1 MAQHLFYLISNA
13 SIVIFFTL
21 GLIFLVIPLPKDQWL
36 KNYRISTRILSSLFI
51 IMGLFS
57 VIMRWFHL
65 AINVVEIVPF
75 SSLLISTIQVQ
86 LFSITLI
93 TLINPEYAQLRSI
106 CKQAMPILIFT
117 VLYLISRTLFGDP
130 LVFSYSEF
138 RLYLLH
144 PTFVVRVLFFLFFLV
159 QVISYVFSFFREMR
173 IYKREIADFYSET
186 HKLQLDWVKYA
197 LLSALVLTI
206 LAITYF
212 FYFNV
217 VFHTLFIVLYTSFYF
232 AFALN
237 YLRYTS
243 FYKMIKPAIEMAK
256 NDSEIRIDKETHNT
270 WPIIKEKIL
279 SRKSYLRSGITI
291 EELAMELKINRK
303 QLSAF
308 INSEEKVNF
317 NTWINKLR
325 IEEAKQMLIF
335 SPETTLAEISEKT
348 GFTEQSNFSR
358 QFKLVVNV
366 SPSIW
371 RLNNI
376 RETKSSF

>member
-1 MAQHLFYLISNA
+1 M
-13 SIVIFFTL
+13 
-21 GLIFLVIPLPKDQWL
+21 
-36 KNYRISTRILSSLFI
+36 
-51 IMGLFS
+51 
-57 VIMRWFHL
+57 
-65 AINVVEIVPF
+65 
-75 SSLLISTIQVQ
+75 
-86 LFSITLI
+86 
-93 TLINPEYAQLRSI
+93 
-106 CKQAMPILIFT
+106 
-117 VLYLISRTLFGDP
+117 TLFGDH
-130 LVFSYSEF
+130 LIYSYSEC
-138 RLYLLH
+138 RLYLLQ
-144 PTFVVRVLFFLFFLV
+144 PTFIIRIVYFLFFLF
-159 QVISYVFSFFREMR
+159 QVIYYVFVFFREMQL
-173 IYKREIADFYSET
+173 YKREIADFFSET
-186 HKLQLDWVKYA
+186 HKLQLDWIRYA
-197 LLSALVLTI
+197 FLSALGLTG

-217 VFHTLFIVLYTSFYF
+217 VFHTLFVVLYTSFYF

-256 NDSEIRIDKETHNT
+256 SDSEIRIDKETHNT
-270 WPIIKEKIL
+270 WPIVKEKIL

-291 EELAMELKINRK
+291 EELATELKINRK

-335 SPETTLAEISEKT
+335 SPETTLAEISERT

-371 RLNNI
+371 RSNNI
-376 RETKSSF
+376 RESRASFKQ